1 VARWEPNARE
11 RLEKASLELFQE
23 RGYDR
28 TTVQEIAARAGL
40 TERTFFRYYTD
51 KREVLFGGSGMLQE
65 RLIEQIGGAPCSTA
79 PLDAVVAALEATA
92 PVFEAR
98 RTFARQR
105 QALIGAH
112 AELREREL
120 IKLASLGAA
129 LAEALRR
136 RGVAEPAASLAGEA
150 GIALFRV
157 AFERWVTD
165 DKGKDLAHHI
175 RLSLL
180 ALKAVTGGG
189 GGQRK
194 GAGRRASRARD
205 AKRG

>member
-1 VARWEPNARE
+1 MARWKPNALE
-11 RLEKASLELFQE
+11 RLEKAALELFHE

-28 TTVQEIAARAGL
+28 TTVQEIAERAGL
-40 TERTFFRYYTD
+40 TERTFFRYYAD
-51 KREVLFGGSGMLQE
+51 KREVLFGGSGMLRE
-65 RLIEQIGGAPCSTA
+65 LLVAQIGAAPQSTA
-79 PLDAVVAALEATA
+79 PLEAVVAALEATA

-105 QALIGAH
+105 QALISSH

-120 IKLASLGAA
+120 IKLASLASA

-136 RGVAEPAASLAGEA
+136 RGVTEPAASLAGEA

-165 DKGKDLAHHI
+165 DKRQDLAHHI

-180 ALKAVTGGG
+180 ELKTVTGGG
-189 GGQRK
+189 GSPRPRSSR
-194 GAGRRASRARD
+194 GARRL
-205 AKRG
+205 